1 MPGEDF
7 KVPCRREEAGP
18 EDDRQQRALRERLRE
33 VESLLE
39 ESRAG
44 LAQAGKMAELGG
56 LLAGIA
62 HEINT
67 PLASISSN
75 TDNLSVALQRL
86 RGLIGAIDPGL
97 AESARRECEEALA
110 IAEEALRTN
119 RIACDRVLKIVGGLR
134 TFARRDEIAPQKA
147 NIHEGIEGTL
157 ALLAHEIKRRIRV
170 VKEYE
175 LRRELLC
182 FPDQLNQVFM
192 NILINAAQAIENQGE
207 IRIRT
212 WEEGDKV
219 RISIAD
225 NGKGIPA
232 ELQSRIFDSGFTTKK
247 AGEGTGLGL
256 AISRRIV
263 EAHGGT
269 IEFKSDPGRGTTFTI
284 VLPARTAE
292 EMETNGR

>member
-1 MPGEDF
+1 MQDETHSVSSRP
-7 KVPCRREEAGP
+7 EEGGH
-18 EDDRQQRALRERLRE
+18 EGDRQRRALEERLRQI
-33 VESLLE
+33 ESLLE

-44 LAQAGKMAELGG
+44 LAQAGKMAELGS

-75 TDNLSVALQRL
+75 TDSLSVVLQKL
-86 RGLIGAIDPGL
+86 RSLIAAVGPGL
-97 AESARRECEEALA
+97 AEGGRQGCEDALS

-119 RIACDRVLKIVGGLR
+119 RIACDRVLRIVGGLR
-134 TFARRDEIAPQKA
+134 TFARQNETEPQKA
-147 NIHEGIEGTL
+147 DIHEGIEGTL
-157 ALLAHEIKRRIRV
+157 ALLAHELKRRIQV
-170 VKEYE
+170 VKQYE
-175 LRRELLC
+175 LRREVLC

-192 NILINAAQAIENQGE
+192 NLLVNAAQAIETQGE

-212 WEEGDKV
+212 WEEGNTI
-219 RISIAD
+219 RISISD
-225 NGKGIPA
+225 SGKGIPA
-232 ELQSRIFDSGFTTKK
+232 DMQSRIFDSGFTTKR

-256 AISRRIV
+256 TISRRIV

-269 IEFKSDPGRGTTFTI
+269 IEFESEPGRGTTFTI

-292 EMETNGR
+292 EKEPNGS